1 MIRRLLSLLRRR
13 EPQSVIVS
21 GWRTCDAMP
30 KRMFGPDEEVDSLL
44 AELTDLERRLE
55 SFARRVQRAN
65 LNRPGDSRRGFYSS
79 PLAMIGATSNTWIGR
94 VKQYLQQDKWLMEA
108 FPQQP
113 PPAPAKEHHA

>member
-13 EPQSVIVS
+13 EPQPVIVS

-44 AELTDLERRLE
+44 AELTDLEQRLE
-55 SFARRVQRAN
+55 RFAHRVQQAN
-65 LNRPGDSRRGFYSS
+65 LRRPGSSHPGFYSS

-94 VKQYLQQDKWLMEA
+94 VRQYLQQDKWLMEA
-108 FPQQP
+108 YPQPQA
-113 PPAPAKEHHA
+113 PAAAKEHHA